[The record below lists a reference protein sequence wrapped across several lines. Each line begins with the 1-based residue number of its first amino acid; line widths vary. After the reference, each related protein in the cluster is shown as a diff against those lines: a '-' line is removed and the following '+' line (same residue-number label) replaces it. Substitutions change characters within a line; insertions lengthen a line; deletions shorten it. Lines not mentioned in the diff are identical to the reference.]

1 MNKTKFNKEILIKV
15 WDLSIK
21 IMTPDVAHEVSETP
35 LISSYSVQL
44 PSFFEEPI
52 LCVVQIC
59 KLQGDKPKIS
69 IVVGSYIEFASFE
82 INDDEFLDLSQ
93 KFLQKNDD
101 IEFEIRTNLLQRA
114 EKNLEYLIKSI

>member
-1 MNKTKFNKEILIKV
+1 MNKTEFNKDTLIKL
-15 WDLSIK
+15 WDLSINN
-21 IMTPDVAHEVSETP
+21 MSPDVAHEVSETP

-44 PSFFEEPI
+44 PSFLEEPI
-52 LCVVQIC
+52 LCTIQIF

-69 IVVGSYIEFASFE
+69 IIVGNYIEFASFE
-82 INDDEFLDLSQ
+82 ISDDDFVELSQ

-101 IEFEIRTNLLQRA
+101 IELEIRTNLLQKA

>member
-1 MNKTKFNKEILIKV
+1 MNKTEFNKDTLIKL
-15 WDLSIK
+15 WDLSINN
-21 IMTPDVAHEVSETP
+21 MSPDVAHEVSETP

-44 PSFFEEPI
+44 PSFLEEPI
-52 LCVVQIC
+52 LCTIQIF

-69 IVVGSYIEFASFE
+69 IIVGNYIEFASFE
-82 INDDEFLDLSQ
+82 ISDDDFVKLSQ

-101 IEFEIRTNLLQRA
+101 IELEIRTNLLQKA

>member
-1 MNKTKFNKEILIKV
+1 MNKTEFTKDTMIKL

-21 IMTPDVAHEVSETP
+21 NMTPDVGHEVSETP

-44 PSFFEEPI
+44 PSFLEEPI
-52 LCVVQIC
+52 LCTIQIF

-69 IVVGSYIEFASFE
+69 IIVGNYIEFSSFE
-82 INDDEFLDLSQ
+82 ITDDEFLDLSQ

>member
-1 MNKTKFNKEILIKV
+1 MNKTEFNKDTLIKL
-15 WDLSIK
+15 WDLSINN
-21 IMTPDVAHEVSETP
+21 MSPDVAHEVSETP

-44 PSFFEEPI
+44 PSFLEEPI
-52 LCVVQIC
+52 LCTIQIF

-69 IVVGSYIEFASFE
+69 IIVGNYIEFASFE
-82 INDDEFLDLSQ
+82 VSDDDFVELSQ

-101 IEFEIRTNLLQRA
+101 IELEIRTNLLQKA